1 MDIRIDKSGKH
12 FKFRVCGI
20 LTANGKY
27 LAVKIANN
35 KFYCFPGGHAEIG
48 EDTITAVK
56 REMQEELGFP
66 IVVKKLA
73 CIAQNLFT
81 TPKGELMHEF
91 SYYYIVEAE
100 DPLKINPN
108 DYELVECDKG
118 EYKTL
123 RFKWLTK
130 DEMRT
135 EDFRPGFAGE
145 IIKSNTLCHIINK
158 NEKVIKEVFE
168 NIE

>member
-1 MDIRIDKSGKH
+1 MDIRIDNHGEH

-20 LTANGKY
+20 LTHNNKF

-35 KFYCFPGGHAEIG
+35 SFYCFPGGHAEIG
-48 EDTITAVK
+48 EDTITATK

-66 IVVKKLA
+66 IVIKKLA
-73 CIAQNLFT
+73 CIAQNLFK
-81 TPKGELMHEF
+81 TPNGEIMHEF
-91 SYYYIVEAE
+91 SYYYLVEAQ
-100 DPLKINPN
+100 DPTLVNPN

-130 DEMRT
+130 EEMEK
-135 EDFRPGFAGE
+135 EDFRPTFANK
-145 IIKSNTLCHIINK
+145 IISSNTISHIVNK
-158 NEKVIKEVFE
+158 YEQTT
-168 NIE
+168 IEEFSI

>member
-1 MDIRIDKSGKH
+1 MDIRIDTKNER

-20 LTANGKY
+20 LTANGKF

-35 KFYCFPGGHAEIG
+35 SFYCFPGGHAEIG
-48 EDTITAVK
+48 EDTTDAVK

-66 IVVKKLA
+66 IVIKNLA

-81 TPKGELMHEF
+81 APNGALMHEF
-91 SYYYIVEAE
+91 SYNCVVEAKNPQ
-100 DPLKINPN
+100 DINPN

-118 EYKTL
+118 EYKRL

-130 DEMRT
+130 EEMEK
-135 EDFRPGFAGE
+135 EDFRPHFA
-145 IIKSNTLCHIINK
+145 SNIVKTKTVFHIINK
-158 NEKVIKEVFE
+158 NDNAKIEEFE
-168 NIE
+168 MC